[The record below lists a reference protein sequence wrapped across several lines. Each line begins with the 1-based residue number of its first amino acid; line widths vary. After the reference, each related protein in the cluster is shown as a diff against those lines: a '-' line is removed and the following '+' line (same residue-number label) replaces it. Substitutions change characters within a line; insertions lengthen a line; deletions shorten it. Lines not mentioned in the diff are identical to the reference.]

1 MHKTLCRYMVTKKV
15 VESASETDD
24 ETEVAPKPEV
34 KKAVNKKEVIFPP
47 MFLLADELMT
57 LPNIFES
64 FQFTDQFPIP
74 DNRRS
79 PCSQEAKGCRSRSQ
93 EATGYCQF
101 LHQKIGSACFFLRF
115 VNKICSCVVRYQR
128 GKGDLRL

>member
-57 LPNIFES
+57 LPNYNLLINSQFQTTEEAPAAKKQKVVAPGAKKQQGIAS
-64 FQFTDQFPIP
+64 FFT
-74 DNRRS
+74 
-79 PCSQEAKGCRSRSQ
+79 K
-93 EATGYCQF
+93 
-101 LHQKIGSACFFLRF
+101 K
-115 VNKICSCVVRYQR
+115 
-128 GKGDLRL
+128 

>member
-1 MHKTLCRYMVTKKV
+1 MVTKKV

-57 LPNIFES
+57 
-64 FQFTDQFPIP
+64 
-74 DNRRS
+74 
-79 PCSQEAKGCRSRSQ
+79 
-93 EATGYCQF
+93 Y
-101 LHQKIGSACFFLRF
+101 LR
-115 VNKICSCVVRYQR
+115 VITIY
-128 GKGDLRL
+128 